1 MQGLGVWEQPGDVT
15 EVAPHAKVRVMGSHA
30 PGNTAGRE
38 GEREGGGEEAP
49 SPMDSAAH
57 LAGGSWC
64 CSLLQ
69 RLCQRQDT
77 GLAAAISS
85 SKCQLPCLS
94 ARDGCAAMG
103 TLACAPPG
111 AVAPCPVPAGWQSHL
126 VPLLALGGHPQS
138 QGSAG
143 TSHCCWGGLA
153 PSCTPGSEAHAAW
166 GAVGVPHSP
175 DVLRAFT
182 RSSAQTQLCPEV
194 QPHSSPSS

>member
-1 MQGLGVWEQPGDVT
+1 
-15 EVAPHAKVRVMGSHA
+15 MGSHA

-49 SPMDSAAH
+49 SRMDSGAH

-69 RLCQRQDT
+69 SPCQRQDT

-103 TLACAPPG
+103 TLTCAPQELWLC
-111 AVAPCPVPAGWQSHL
+111 ALSHG
-126 VPLLALGGHPQS
+126 LAEPPEC
-138 QGSAG
+138 
-143 TSHCCWGGLA
+143 HCWHWGGRARRVQA
-153 PSCTPGSEAHAAW
+153 PASAAGVVWHPGPLSCTPGSEAHPAW
-166 GAVGVPHSP
+166 GAAGVPHSP
-175 DVLRAFT
+175 EVCDVLMVFT
-182 RSSAQTQLCPEV
+182 QSSAQTQLCPEV
-194 QPHSSPSS
+194 QPHSSPSF